1 MNNWFNNR
9 NYQISIIQIS
19 LTLLAVAKCALYER
33 CTIAMLKH
41 VCDVFKHGQTA
52 VPKSSLYER
61 CTYYSHSQTRVSC
74 TQTGTDSWSQILT
87 VWEMYYS
94 HSQARVSCT
103 QTGTG
108 HSAPNGPLIGGVAA
122 GVSVVVVVVVVV
134 IIVVFALMKRSRFN
148 MFHITVADRSVL
160 IER

>member
-1 MNNWFNNR
+1 
-9 NYQISIIQIS
+9 
-19 LTLLAVAKCALYER
+19 
-33 CTIAMLKH
+33 
-41 VCDVFKHGQTA
+41 
-52 VPKSSLYER
+52 
-61 CTYYSHSQTRVSC
+61 
-74 TQTGTDSWSQILT
+74 
-87 VWEMYYS
+87 MYYS
-94 HSQARVSCT
+94 QSQARVSCT

-122 GVSVVVVVVVVV
+122 GVSVVVVVVV